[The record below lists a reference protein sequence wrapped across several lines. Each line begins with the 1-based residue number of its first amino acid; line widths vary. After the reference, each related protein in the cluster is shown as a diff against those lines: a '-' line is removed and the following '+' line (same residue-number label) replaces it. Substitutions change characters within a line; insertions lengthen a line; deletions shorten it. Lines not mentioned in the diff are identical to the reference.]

1 MISPSPDLSR
11 QGRGKCG
18 NDISRQGTS
27 ENPCMLIYPADM
39 TLDKTDGEG
48 YFVWKEGYFKKGVL
62 GDADDNGT
70 VNIVDVMKTANY
82 VLGNSDPNGF
92 AFYNANVANSDN
104 VVTVTDVMTIVD
116 IVFGLNPNHAPRR
129 SATSLSSHRSTTQT
143 PASGVKAN
151 NGQKVVIK

>member
-27 ENPCMLIYPADM
+27 ENPCTLFYPAGM

-62 GDADDNGT
+62 CDADDNGT

-116 IVFGLNPNHAPRR
+116 IVFGLNPSNAPRR
-129 SATSLSSHRSTTQT
+129 SVTSNTSHRSTIQT